1 MKVKLL
7 KRLREQARNRVTI
20 NSVTTEE
27 TLSGKYVTGMSY
39 GYSKPQYAH
48 ILSFDMT
55 EEDAKKKVE
64 KIFFETEMGWVR
76 KEYKKYTRRYK
87 HGN

>member
-7 KRLREQARNRVTI
+7 KRLRCEARSRVTI
-20 NSVTTEE
+20 YSVTTEE
-27 TLSGKYVTGMSY
+27 SWKGQFVTGMSY
-39 GYSKPQYAH
+39 GYSMPQYAH
-48 ILSFDMT
+48 LFSFGMT
-55 EEDAKKKVE
+55 EEDVKKKAL

-76 KEYKKYTRRYK
+76 KKYKKYTRRYK